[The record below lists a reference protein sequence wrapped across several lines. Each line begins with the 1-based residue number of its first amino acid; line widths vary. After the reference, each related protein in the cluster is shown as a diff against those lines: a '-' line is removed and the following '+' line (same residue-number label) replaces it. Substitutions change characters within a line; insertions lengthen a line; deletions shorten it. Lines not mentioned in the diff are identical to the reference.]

1 MDVTESRSPGC
12 KHLCIPHGLANFG
25 DGTHCNLLL
34 HHPFGPLTHSS
45 VAEHMRNADQVK
57 TVSRP
62 VRELPSSSKW
72 RPLVA
77 GLLGDPSGVSWG
89 SGGSGWCGAVARG
102 IIVYQRSSRWPLTL
116 LVGPLSGHQRNPLLW
131 PRPDETRPRCP
142 RPKIAQPGSSK
153 GRSRRP
159 SKTARRLRDC
169 LNEALADSFL
179 AAPHQSRET
188 VSICGRS

>member
-1 MDVTESRSPGC
+1 MDVTESRSPGF
-12 KHLCIPHGLANFG
+12 KHLCIPRPGDLRRRHTLQPALASPPRAIN
-25 DGTHCNLLL
+25 
-34 HHPFGPLTHSS
+34 PISS

>member
-1 MDVTESRSPGC
+1 MDVTESRSPGF
-12 KHLCIPHGLANFG
+12 KHLCIPRPGDLRRRHTLQPALASPPRAIN
-25 DGTHCNLLL
+25 
-34 HHPFGPLTHSS
+34 PISS

-62 VRELPSSSKW
+62 VRGLPSGLKW

-77 GLLGDPSGVSWG
+77 GLLGDPSGVSRG
-89 SGGSGWCGAVARG
+89 SGGSGWCGGEGESSCISDLQVA
-102 IIVYQRSSRWPLTL
+102 IDSACRS
-116 LVGPLSGHQRNPLLW
+116 LSGHQRNPLLW
-131 PRPDETRPRCP
+131 PHPDETRPRCP
-142 RPKIAQPGSSK
+142 RPKSAQPGSSR

-179 AAPHQSRET
+179 AAPHESRET